1 MRPFVTRRAWLT
13 SGLAFLL
20 ATGGKSEGSR
30 RWRVG
35 YLDSG
40 RSPVGSNTLRG
51 ALRALGYEE
60 GRNLIIDVREANG
73 KYGLLPALAD
83 ELVALTPDV
92 IVANATPAIAAA
104 QKATSTIPIVMSP
117 ATDPIGS
124 GFVVSF
130 AHPGRNITGV
140 ANMFGDTTTKMLDII
155 RLVFPT
161 AKKIGILTSNNP
173 THPPLAALAVSAA
186 EKLGISATPFAAR
199 DPEDLELAFAQMKAS
214 HCDVVYVLADP
225 PRPSLPQI
233 ALRASLPTVFQVN
246 SYVTNYEGLISYGP
260 DTTVFFKMAAT
271 YVDRILKGS
280 KPADIPVEQP
290 SAFQLVVNLRAAKA
304 LQITIPEGVLLM
316 ADQVIE

>member
-1 MRPFVTRRAWLT
+1 M
-13 SGLAFLL
+13 
-20 ATGGKSEGSR
+20 
-30 RWRVG
+30 
-35 YLDSG
+35 
-40 RSPVGSNTLRG
+40 RG

-60 GRNLIIDVREANG
+60 GRNLVIDVREANG

-83 ELVALTPDV
+83 ELVALNPDV

-173 THPPLAALAVSAA
+173 THPP
-186 EKLGISATPFAAR
+186 
-199 DPEDLELAFAQMKAS
+199 
-214 HCDVVYVLADP
+214 
-225 PRPSLPQI
+225 
-233 ALRASLPTVFQVN
+233 
-246 SYVTNYEGLISYGP
+246 
-260 DTTVFFKMAAT
+260 
-271 YVDRILKGS
+271 
-280 KPADIPVEQP
+280 
-290 SAFQLVVNLRAAKA
+290 
-304 LQITIPEGVLLM
+304 
-316 ADQVIE
+316 

>member
-1 MRPFVTRRAWLT
+1 MHPIATRRAWLT
-13 SGLAFLL
+13 SALALLCATSGLA
-20 ATGGKSEGSR
+20 EQSR

-40 RSPVGSNTLRG
+40 GSSVGASTLRA
-51 ALRALGYEE
+51 ALRSLGYEE
-60 GRNLIIDVREANG
+60 GKNLVIDVRDANG
-73 KYGLLPALAD
+73 KYGLLPALAE
-83 ELVALTPDV
+83 ELVALKPDV

-124 GFVVSF
+124 GFVVNF

-161 AKKIGILTSNNP
+161 AKKIGVLTSSNP
-173 THPPLAALAVSAA
+173 THPPLAALAVYAA
-186 EKLGISATPFAAR
+186 EKLGISAMPFAAK
-199 DPEDLELAFAQMKAS
+199 DPEDLEPAFAQMKAAQ
-214 HCDVVYVLADP
+214 CDVVYVLADP

-246 SYVTNYEGLISYGP
+246 SYVTAYGGLISYGP
-260 DTTVFFKMAAT
+260 DNTAFFRMAAT

-280 KPADIPVEQP
+280 NAADIPVEQP
-290 SAFQLVVNLRAAKA
+290 SAFQLVVNLRTAKA
-304 LQITIPEGVLLM
+304 LLVRIPEQVLLM